1 MDGGIY
7 DGILSKS
14 KKYLYVSVPL
24 KDKLIFIDIQK
35 RLKVHEILFEN
46 DTPKWIDVSKDGKT
60 LFITGQHTKKL
71 IMYEINGLI

>member
-1 MDGGIY
+1 M
-7 DGILSKS
+7 
-14 KKYLYVSVPL
+14 
-24 KDKLIFIDIQK
+24 
-35 RLKVHEILFEN
+35 HEILFEN